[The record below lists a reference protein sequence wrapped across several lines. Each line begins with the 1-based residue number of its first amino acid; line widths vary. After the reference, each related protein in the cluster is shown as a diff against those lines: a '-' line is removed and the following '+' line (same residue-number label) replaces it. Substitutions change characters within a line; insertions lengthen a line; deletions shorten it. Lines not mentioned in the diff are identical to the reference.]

1 MRRRTDPAVHSC
13 VTQPRQL
20 ALLCYL
26 ALARPRGLHERDT
39 LVAMLWPDHDE
50 LRGRRALRNAL
61 HGLRLQ
67 LGAHAII
74 SAGEHLVGIDPA
86 FVSCDAVELEG
97 GAWPADAGL
106 DGTGPDAAGVGPEPF
121 QGLHVRRSAEFDQW
135 LSAER
140 DRLRALLQRHST
152 PQAQRP
158 VRVSSPPRRPHAADA
173 STMYARGHY
182 LFLRTAHGGPAAEL
196 LLSREYFERAFALD
210 PTFAPALAG
219 LANFYAVAAR
229 RGVLVPFSQTFGEAI
244 ALSERVLAMDD
255 TLAVPHVHFA
265 VKALYLDD
273 DWERA
278 GAEFDLAVA
287 KEPEY
292 AEGHR
297 FRAVWLGMARRHDE
311 ALSEAESAAEL
322 EPDIPHMLSSLAAA
336 RLAVGDR
343 LGAEET
349 LRRTLLLEPRHAPAR
364 GRLVRLFEEDGRFDE
379 AVAERTRSPAMRDAE
394 AFRRTFSED
403 AAAGYQRMLREALIA
418 EAAALEERALTKHA
432 TAPDEIFSPPIVR
445 LVSLYARLG
454 DWKRVRSWQL
464 VGTAARP
471 VLAHWFDAI
480 PELRRE

>member
-1 MRRRTDPAVHSC
+1 MRRLTDPAVHSC
-13 VTQPRQL
+13 VTQPRHL

-26 ALARPRGLHERDT
+26 TLARPRGLHERDT
-39 LVAMLWPDHDE
+39 LVAMLWPDHNE

-74 SAGEHLVGIDPA
+74 SAGEHLVGVDPA
-86 FVSCDAVELEG
+86 FVSCDAVELES
-97 GAWPADAGL
+97 GALSADAAL
-106 DGTGPDAAGVGPEPF
+106 DGTDWDAVDGAPEPF

-140 DRLRALLQRHST
+140 DRLRALLVRHSS
-152 PQAQRP
+152 PRAPSP
-158 VRVSSPPRRPHAADA
+158 VRVSTPPRRPHAADA

-196 LLSREYFERAFALD
+196 LLSRDYFERAFALD

-229 RGVLVPFSQTFGEAI
+229 RGVLAPFHETFGEAI
-244 ALSERVLAMDD
+244 ALSERVLDMDD
-255 TLAVPHVHFA
+255 TLAVPHVHFG
-265 VKALYLDD
+265 VRALFIDD

-278 GAEFDLAVA
+278 STEFDLAVA

-292 AEGHR
+292 AEGRR
-297 FRAVWLGMARRHDE
+297 FRAVWLGMSGRLDE
-311 ALSEAESAAEL
+311 ALSEAESAATL

-336 RLAVGDR
+336 RLAAGDR
-343 LGAEET
+343 AGAEAA
-349 LRRTLLLEPRHAPAR
+349 LHRTLEVEPRHAPAR
-364 GRLVRLFEEDGRFDE
+364 GRLVRVLEEDGRFDE
-379 AVAERTRSPAMRDAE
+379 AVAERVRAPAMRDAD
-394 AFRRTFSED
+394 AFRRAFAED
-403 AAAGYQRMLREALIA
+403 GSAGYQRVLRETLAA
-418 EAAALEERALTKHA
+418 EAAALEARALTKRP

-445 LVSLYARLG
+445 LVALYARLG
-454 DWKRVRSWQL
+454 DWKRVKSWQL

-471 VLAHWFDAI
+471 ALAHWFEAI
-480 PELRRE
+480 PELRRG